1 MLAAVDLA
9 SYTVTLEEETYHT
22 VRVAQGGKP
31 LRSSTRYIPIP
42 ETKEPATVRA
52 YADSDYPQHH
62 KPDWKVIAGLWPY
75 LAEFR
80 GRVALSIA
88 FLILAK
94 LATVA
99 TPVALKYIVD
109 YLDQGRE
116 GELLLWIPVVLV
128 VAYGMLRFGSTLF
141 GELRDAVFA
150 RVAERAMRRV
160 SLRVFRHLHDREL
173 AFHLDR
179 KTGGLARDI
188 ERGTT
193 GISFLLRFT
202 LFNIVPTLLEILM
215 VAGILFVAFNASYV
229 FAILIAVVV
238 YVVFSIRVT
247 EWRTKFVREANARD
261 NQSNSR
267 AIDSLLNY
275 ETVKYFNNETFEA
288 ELYDENLEGWE
299 KARLKNRLSLAALNS
314 GQALIIGLAM
324 ITMMVMAVREVAS
337 GEITLGDFTMI
348 NAYLLQLF
356 IPLNALGFVYREIR
370 QSLVN
375 VERLFGLLGEAP
387 VIEDV
392 PGAPELKV
400 DKGEIGFHHVHFAYR
415 EDRPILQN
423 VDFTIP
429 AGHTVAVVGASGA
442 GKSTLARLLFRFF
455 DVSKGSI
462 SIDGQNIREI
472 SQDSLRSA
480 IGVVPQDTVLFNDTL
495 YSNIAYGKPEATE
508 AEVHH
513 AAKQAR
519 LDDFIRSLP
528 EGYDTKVGERGLK
541 LSGGEKQ
548 RVAIARVLL
557 KNPPLLILDEAT
569 SSLDSISE
577 QAILDALNEVSRQRT
592 TLVIAHRLSTV
603 RDADTILVMDHGQIV
618 ESGGHSELLALNGYY
633 ARLWMQQQHSEDDSP
648 A

>member
-1 MLAAVDLA
+1 M
-9 SYTVTLEEETYHT
+9 
-22 VRVAQGGKP
+22 
-31 LRSSTRYIPIP
+31 
-42 ETKEPATVRA
+42 RA
-52 YADSDYPQHH
+52 YADSDYSAHQ

-80 GRVALSIA
+80 GRVALSVA

-128 VAYGMLRFGSTLF
+128 VAYGALRFGSTLF

-202 LFNIVPTLLEILM
+202 LFNIIPTLLEIFM
-215 VAGILFVAFNASYV
+215 VAGILLVAFNASYV
-229 FAILIAVVV
+229 LAILVAVAV
-238 YVVFSIRVT
+238 YIVFSITVT
-247 EWRTKFVREANARD
+247 EWRTRFVREANARD

-275 ETVKYFNNETFEA
+275 ETVKYFNNEKYEA

-299 KARLKNRLSLAALNS
+299 KARLKNRLSLAALNT
-314 GQALIIGLAM
+314 GQALIIGIAM
-324 ITMMVMAVREVAS
+324 IVMMVMAVREVAS
-337 GEITLGDFTMI
+337 GAITLGDFTMI

-375 VERLFGLLGEAP
+375 VERLFGLLDEKP
-387 VIEDV
+387 LIEDADK
-392 PGAPELKV
+392 APALVV
-400 DKGEIGFHHVHFAYR
+400 DKGEVGFEHVHFAYR
-415 EDRPILQN
+415 ADRPILQD
-423 VDFTIP
+423 VDFCIP
-429 AGHTVAVVGASGA
+429 AGHTLAVVGASGA

-455 DVSKGSI
+455 EVAKGSI
-462 SIDGQNIREI
+462 TIDGQDIREV
-472 SQDSLRSA
+472 SQDSLRAA

-495 YSNIAYGKPEATE
+495 YRNLAYGRPEATE

-513 AAKQAR
+513 AAKQAH
-519 LDDFIRSLP
+519 LDNFIRSLP

-577 QAILDALNEVSRQRT
+577 QAILEALNEVSRQRT

-603 RDADTILVMDHGQIV
+603 RDADTILVLDHGQIV
-618 ESGGHSELLALNGYY
+618 ESGGHSELLAKNGYY
-633 ARLWMQQQHSEDDSP
+633 SRLWLQQQHGDDNQQN
-648 A
+648 

>member
-1 MLAAVDLA
+1 M
-9 SYTVTLEEETYHT
+9 
-22 VRVAQGGKP
+22 
-31 LRSSTRYIPIP
+31 
-42 ETKEPATVRA
+42 RA
-52 YADSDYPQHH
+52 YADNDYPADH

-80 GRVALSIA
+80 GRVFLALG
-88 FLILAK
+88 FLVISK

-109 YLDQGRE
+109 YLDQNRG
-116 GELLLWIPVVLV
+116 GELLLWIPLLLV

-141 GELRDAVFA
+141 SELRDAVFA

-160 SLRVFRHLHDREL
+160 SLRVFEHLHNREL

-188 ERGTT
+188 ERGTN

-215 VAGILFVAFNASYV
+215 VAGILFVVFNVGYV
-229 FAILIAVVV
+229 LAILVAVVV
-238 YVVFSIRVT
+238 YVVFSIKVT

-267 AIDSLLNY
+267 AVDSLLNY
-275 ETVKYFNNETFEA
+275 ETVKYFNNERFEA
-288 ELYDENLEGWE
+288 QLYDRDLEDWE
-299 KARLKNRLSLAALNS
+299 QARLKNRLSLAALNS

-324 ITMMVMAVREVAS
+324 IAIMAMAVREVAS

-370 QSLVN
+370 QALVN
-375 VERLFGLLGEAP
+375 VERLFGLLGDQPGIKDAP
-387 VIEDV
+387 D
-392 PGAPELKV
+392 ARALTV
-400 DKGEIGFHHVHFAYR
+400 DNGEVCFRHIHFAYR
-415 EDRPILQN
+415 PDRPILQD
-423 VDFTIP
+423 VDFSIP

-455 DVSKGSI
+455 DVDKGAI
-462 SIDGQNIREI
+462 TIDGQDIREVT
-472 SQDSLRSA
+472 QDSLRAA

-495 YSNIAYGKPEATE
+495 YRNLAYGRPEASE
-508 AEVHH
+508 DEVYR
-513 AAKQAR
+513 AAR
-519 LDDFIRSLP
+519 LAHLEDFIHSLP
-528 EGYDTKVGERGLK
+528 DGYETRVGERGLK

-548 RVAIARVLL
+548 RVAIARVIL

-569 SSLDSISE
+569 SSLDSLSE
-577 QAILDALNEVSRQRT
+577 QAILGALKEVSRQRT
-592 TLVIAHRLSTV
+592 TLVIAHRLSTI
-603 RDADTILVMDHGQIV
+603 RDADTILVMDGGRIV
-618 ESGGHSELLALNGYY
+618 ESGHHNDLLARGGHY
-633 ARLWMQQQHSEDDSP
+633 AHLWTQQHRSDDNSQLSQ
-648 A
+648 

>member
-1 MLAAVDLA
+1 M
-9 SYTVTLEEETYHT
+9 
-22 VRVAQGGKP
+22 
-31 LRSSTRYIPIP
+31 
-42 ETKEPATVRA
+42 RA
-52 YADSDYPQHH
+52 YADSDYSANH
-62 KPDWKVIAGLWPY
+62 KPNWKVIAGLWPY

-80 GRVALSIA
+80 GRVILSVA

-116 GELLLWIPVVLV
+116 SGELLLWIPVVLV
-128 VAYGMLRFGSTLF
+128 VAYGVLRFASTLF
-141 GELRDAVFA
+141 SELRDAVFA

-202 LFNIVPTLLEILM
+202 LFNIIPTLLEIVM
-215 VAGILFVAFNASYV
+215 VAGILLVAFNASYV

-238 YVVFSIRVT
+238 YIAFSIMVT

-288 ELYDENLEGWE
+288 DLYDQDLAGWE
-299 KARLKNRLSLAALNS
+299 QARLKNRLSLAALNS
-314 GQALIIGLAM
+314 GQALIIGAAM
-324 ITMMVMAVREVAS
+324 ITIMVMAVREVAS
-337 GEITLGDFTMI
+337 GAITLGDFTMI

-375 VERLFGLLGEAP
+375 VERLFGLLGEKPA
-387 VIEDV
+387 IEDADE
-392 PGAPELKV
+392 APTLAV
-400 DKGEIGFHHVHFAYR
+400 DKAEVGFHNVHFAYR
-415 EDRPILQN
+415 ADRPILQD
-423 VDFTIP
+423 VDFSIP

-455 DVSKGSI
+455 DVDKGRI
-462 SIDGQNIREI
+462 TIDGQDIREVD
-472 SQDSLRSA
+472 QDSLRAA

-495 YSNIAYGKPEATE
+495 YRNLAYGRPGATE

-513 AAKQAR
+513 AARQAR

-528 EGYDTKVGERGLK
+528 DGYDTKVGERGLK

-577 QAILDALNEVSRQRT
+577 QAILGALNEVSSHRT

-603 RDADTILVMDHGQIV
+603 RDADSILVMDHGQIV
-618 ESGGHSELLALNGYY
+618 ESGGHGELLAKNGYY
-633 ARLWMQQQHSEDDSP
+633 SRLWLQQQHSNDEEESH
-648 A
+648 

>member
-1 MLAAVDLA
+1 M
-9 SYTVTLEEETYHT
+9 
-22 VRVAQGGKP
+22 
-31 LRSSTRYIPIP
+31 
-42 ETKEPATVRA
+42 RA
-52 YADSDYPQHH
+52 YADSDYSAHQ

-80 GRVALSIA
+80 GRVALSVA

-128 VAYGMLRFGSTLF
+128 VAYGALRFGSTLF

-193 GISFLLRFT
+193 GIRFLLRFT
-202 LFNIVPTLLEILM
+202 LFNIIPTLLEIFM
-215 VAGILFVAFNASYV
+215 VAGILLVAFNASYV
-229 FAILIAVVV
+229 LAILVAVAV
-238 YVVFSIRVT
+238 YIVFSITVT

-275 ETVKYFNNETFEA
+275 ETVKYFNNEKFEA

-299 KARLKNRLSLAALNS
+299 KARLKNRLSLAALNT
-314 GQALIIGLAM
+314 GQALIIGIAM
-324 ITMMVMAVREVAS
+324 IVMMVMAVREVAS
-337 GEITLGDFTMI
+337 GTITLGDFTMI

-375 VERLFGLLGEAP
+375 VERLFGLLDEKP
-387 VIEDV
+387 LIEDADK
-392 PGAPELKV
+392 APALVV
-400 DKGEIGFHHVHFAYR
+400 DKGEVGFAHVHFAYR
-415 EDRPILQN
+415 ADRPILQD
-423 VDFTIP
+423 VDFCIP
-429 AGHTVAVVGASGA
+429 AGHTLAVVGASGA

-455 DVSKGSI
+455 EVAKGSI
-462 SIDGQNIREI
+462 TIDGQDIREV
-472 SQDSLRSA
+472 SQDSLRAA

-495 YSNIAYGKPEATE
+495 YRNLAYGRPEATE

-513 AAKQAR
+513 AAKQAH
-519 LDDFIRSLP
+519 LDNFIRSLP

-577 QAILDALNEVSRQRT
+577 QAILEALNEVSRQRT

-603 RDADTILVMDHGQIV
+603 RDADTILVLDHGQIV
-618 ESGGHSELLALNGYY
+618 ESGGHSELLAKNGYY
-633 ARLWMQQQHSEDDSP
+633 SRLWLQQQHGDDNQQN
-648 A
+648 

>member
-1 MLAAVDLA
+1 
-9 SYTVTLEEETYHT
+9 
-22 VRVAQGGKP
+22 
-31 LRSSTRYIPIP
+31 
-42 ETKEPATVRA
+42 VRA
-52 YADSDYPQHH
+52 YADSDYSAHQ

-80 GRVALSIA
+80 GRVALSVA

-128 VAYGMLRFGSTLF
+128 VAYGALRFGSTLF

-202 LFNIVPTLLEILM
+202 LFNIIPTLLEIFM
-215 VAGILFVAFNASYV
+215 VAGILLVAFNASYV
-229 FAILIAVVV
+229 LAILVAVAV
-238 YVVFSIRVT
+238 YIVFSITVT

-275 ETVKYFNNETFEA
+275 ETVKYFNNEKFEA

-299 KARLKNRLSLAALNS
+299 KARLKNRLSLAALNT
-314 GQALIIGLAM
+314 GQALIIGIAM
-324 ITMMVMAVREVAS
+324 IVMMVMAVREVAS
-337 GEITLGDFTMI
+337 GTITLGDFTMI

-375 VERLFGLLGEAP
+375 VERLFGLLDEKP
-387 VIEDV
+387 LIEDADK
-392 PGAPELKV
+392 APALVV
-400 DKGEIGFHHVHFAYR
+400 DKGEVGFAHVHFAYR
-415 EDRPILQN
+415 ADRPILQD
-423 VDFTIP
+423 VDFCIP
-429 AGHTVAVVGASGA
+429 AGHTLAVVGASGA

-455 DVSKGSI
+455 EVAKGSI
-462 SIDGQNIREI
+462 TIDGQDIREV
-472 SQDSLRSA
+472 SQDSLRAA

-495 YSNIAYGKPEATE
+495 YRNLAYGRPEATE

-513 AAKQAR
+513 AAKQAH
-519 LDDFIRSLP
+519 LDNFIRSLP

-577 QAILDALNEVSRQRT
+577 QAILEALNEVSRQRT
-592 TLVIAHRLSTV
+592 TLIIAHRLSTV
-603 RDADTILVMDHGQIV
+603 RDADTILVLDHGQIV
-618 ESGGHSELLALNGYY
+618 ESGGHSELLAKNGYY
-633 ARLWMQQQHSEDDSP
+633 SRLWLQQQHGDDNQQN
-648 A
+648 